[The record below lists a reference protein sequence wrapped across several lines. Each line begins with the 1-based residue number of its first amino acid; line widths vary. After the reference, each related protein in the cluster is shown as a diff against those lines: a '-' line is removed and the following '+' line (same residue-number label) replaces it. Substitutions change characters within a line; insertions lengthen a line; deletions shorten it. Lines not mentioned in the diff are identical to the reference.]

1 MGKRTI
7 YDWVA
12 ITKNEKS
19 GWSEFYRELLGQPLS
34 DTARFLKAV
43 GDFGHQIMFDALLSS
58 STRKL
63 TGDPLNYVIATAV
76 AMAQERALESSKE
89 KAYQMGLDKAKQR
102 ILMQNEELEAKIE
115 RARKASEQSGNS

>member
-19 GWSEFYRELLGQPLS
+19 GWSEFYREFLGQPLS

-43 GDFGHQIMFDALLSS
+43 SDFGHQIMFDSILSA

-63 TGDPLNYVIATAV
+63 TGDPLNYVVAIAVATAQEE
-76 AMAQERALESSKE
+76 AQRISEE
-89 KAYQMGLDKAKQR
+89 KLYKMRLDKSKQR
-102 ILMQNEELEAKIE
+102 VAMQNEALEEKLE
-115 RARKASEQSGNS
+115 RARKASGIE